1 MFNIDNMLSDMEKE
15 RLNSLGVI
23 KKLKFQKKV
32 INLITKYRSKLSKV
46 GCDLYLEDKN
56 RPISDY
62 STNDQK
68 VLLDIRG
75 ELREC
80 ILRL

>member
-1 MFNIDNMLSDMEKE
+1 MLSDNEKE

-62 STNDQK
+62 GTNDQK
-68 VLLDIRG
+68 VLLDIRE

>member
-62 STNDQK
+62 NTNDQK
-68 VLLDIRG
+68 VLLDIRE